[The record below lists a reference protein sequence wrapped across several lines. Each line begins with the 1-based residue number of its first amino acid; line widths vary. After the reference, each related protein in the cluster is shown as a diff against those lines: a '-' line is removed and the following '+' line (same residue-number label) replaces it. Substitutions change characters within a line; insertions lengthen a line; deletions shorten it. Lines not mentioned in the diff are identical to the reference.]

1 MSLYRRH
8 GIPRQAGSGAVL
20 LWISDELLHGNGQI
34 WIYFCGGTKRFQ
46 GHGRNLHQIELEKLE
61 NNVMPIKTDSLDE
74 PQLNLTPMIDVVFL
88 LIIFFMVG
96 ARFTEEANDQKFEIE
111 LPTAAPVQI
120 MSRTPDALV
129 VVVAR
134 NGTITMRKKELSP
147 EQLLQELRTAK
158 AAYADQAVLIR
169 GDGDG
174 NYQAVI
180 DVMNAC
186 HQAGIKKFSLA
197 FKPTEVVSGQP

>member
-1 MSLYRRH
+1 MALYRRH
-8 GIPRQAGSGAVL
+8 GMPLQAGSGAVL
-20 LWISDELLHGNGQI
+20 LWISDELLHGNEQI
-34 WIYFCGGTKRFQ
+34 WIYFRGGTRRFQ
-46 GHGRNLHQIELEKLE
+46 GHCCNLHQIESQTLEK
-61 NNVMPIKTDSLDE
+61 NVMPIKTDSLDE

-147 EQLLQELRTAK
+147 EQLLQELTAAK
-158 AAYADQAVLIR
+158 AAYADQTVLIR

-197 FKPTEVVSGQP
+197 FKPTEVISGQP